1 MTFCGA
7 RAARSRSATPQSA
20 SERTLPTMANGAR
33 TTSSEHPTLVAIER
47 EWVRLNE
54 VLGSLTPEQVARP
67 AFDPEF
73 GGAPWTVKD
82 LLVHIAA
89 WKRNM
94 IRVIDMLRADPTSV
108 PSAGTPDEILD
119 IDFEAFNREQQ
130 ARWASCSLQDA
141 LEEHRAAHAGLVA
154 ALGSIPAELIPEP
167 TSRNIWP
174 YPAIWHT
181 RMHRLD
187 ISDALA

>member
-1 MTFCGA
+1 MTTRFDD
-7 RAARSRSATPQSA
+7 
-20 SERTLPTMANGAR
+20 
-33 TTSSEHPTLVAIER
+33 HPTVIAIER
-47 EWVRLNE
+47 EWQRLNE
-54 VLGSLTPEQVARP
+54 VLRSLTPEQVERP

-73 GGAPWTVKD
+73 GGARWTVKD

-89 WKRNM
+89 WKRNT
-94 IRVIDMLRADPTSV
+94 IRVIEMVRTDPSSV
-108 PSAGTPDEILD
+108 PDAGTPDEILE

-130 ARWASCSLQDA
+130 ERWASCSLEDA
-141 LEEHRAAHAGLVA
+141 LAEHRAAHEELVA
-154 ALGSIPAELIPEP
+154 ALREIPLADIPEP

-181 RMHRLD
+181 KMHRVD